1 MTTNTNREPKFL
13 VVGNVMEETVTT
25 EDGRTRQQVGGVG
38 GIMARE
44 LARAEANVTLLAP
57 VTPTQQERLNEALT
71 TLGLTAILAD
81 GRPPA
86 IREGTARISVRNGE
100 PTATKGHFPVPGSIA
115 QEIRDIRKD
124 YDMVLCSLYLDVNDL
139 SALAGTGGNIIANA
153 TTKGM
158 VPRLGRMRGITAA
171 TMNQAELQALA
182 RRMRFDPDDNPAQK
196 MGISRIFVTEGANG
210 RTDFWMNGN
219 RRHLPAIRVPT
230 GADFIGAGDA
240 LTAGYAFAIANGLS
254 TDQTMDKFLEK
265 LLDYNAAS
273 YQ

>member
-1 MTTNTNREPKFL
+1 MTATPHREPKFL
-13 VVGNVMEETVTT
+13 VIGNVMEETVTR

-71 TLGLTAILAD
+71 ALGVTAVLAD

-86 IREGTARISVRNGE
+86 IREGIARISVRNGE

-115 QEIRDIRKD
+115 QEIRGMRKD

-139 SALAGTGGNIIANA
+139 SELAGTGGNIIANA
-153 TTKGM
+153 TTRGM

-171 TMNQAELQALA
+171 TMNQGELQALA
-182 RRMRFDPDDNPAQK
+182 RRIRFNPDDNPAQK
-196 MGISRIFVTEGANG
+196 MGISRVFVTHGANG

-219 RRHLPAIRVPT
+219 RRHLPAIKVPT
-230 GADFIGAGDA
+230 GTDFIGAGDA
-240 LTAGYAFAIANGLS
+240 LTAGYAFGMANGLS
-254 TDQTMDKFLEK
+254 TDQTMDNFLGK
-265 LLDYNAAS
+265 LLDYNAGS